1 MTSEIGD
8 TAGKVWHLLNE
19 NGESTVAQLKKK
31 LGGTTEQLHQAIGW
45 LAREDK
51 IVLNKKGTSLKV
63 ALK

>member
-1 MTSEIGD
+1 MTNEIGD
-8 TAGKVWHLLNE
+8 AAGKVWQLLNE

-31 LGGTTEQLHQAIGW
+31 LGGRTEQLHQAIGW